1 MARGRL
7 VALVVLA
14 LAASLLMPASAVA
27 VRTLGLSTGTFEFT
41 VAEGQK
47 GGGDVVV
54 MNSGDEPLQVLI
66 YAANQTIDS
75 KGQATYE
82 VPNPEETNLISSP
95 ASWLRLKIDAK
106 QRALGNTPYIDL
118 EPGQRVSV
126 HFEFEVPD
134 GVPPGDHQIML
145 FFQMMAGEAPKDS
158 SGTAVS
164 GRLGSRIRIRVKG
177 DVVERLEV
185 RPFVVRS
192 FIIGEGIPYTLLIR
206 NDGNIDETVNGRIM
220 LLDGNENELEASDV
234 ATATTVFAGSNVELS
249 GALAEG
255 KSRIGRYT
263 VRFEMEYPKEGSDS
277 AVPERIVK
285 ERSVII
291 VPLWLA
297 VGLIV
302 IVGGVALWLSWR
314 ASVKSAERRIAKKQA
329 ASAPAMSGRRI
340 GDSEYYDPTRSPSFP
355 GTPAPSS
362 KAPAQV
368 RAGGRDRWLNA
379 TRDDPVAIV
388 SAGGR

>member
-340 GDSEYYDPTRSPSFP
+340 GDSEYYDPDAESVVP
-355 GTPAPSS
+355 GDT
-362 KAPAQV
+362 
-368 RAGGRDRWLNA
+368 G
-379 TRDDPVAIV
+379 TE
-388 SAGGR
+388 